1 VPPMAASYSPVFEK
15 GQYCSVCHSHRKNLK
30 KRKTWDWEKV
40 YSKAEWKGFGLKDGS
55 VLPVQTTYQE
65 WKQWQ
70 VGLGKEDPNK
80 GKKCQDCHM
89 SWRKDMLPYDNYIVN
104 GHVQQM
110 WGTHRSAQTIHP
122 HQFDGGTQTQLKTAV
137 SLEVEGKIEKNSLVV
152 TVFVTNTNGGHWIPT
167 GETMRSLMLILD
179 VTDENEKQ
187 LKMIGGKTLPDWTG
201 KGKRVLGNYAGLP
214 GVAFAKVMQD
224 GKGNLNVPF
233 WNATSIAVDN
243 RIRPKTTVTY
253 QWRFALSDPDS
264 EPTATA
270 SLIYR
275 PVFKNL
281 AKSKKW
287 VVDDIKVTEVAW

>member
-1 VPPMAASYSPVFEK
+1 
-15 GQYCSVCHSHRKNLK
+15 
-30 KRKTWDWEKV
+30 
-40 YSKAEWKGFGLKDGS
+40 
-55 VLPVQTTYQE
+55 
-65 WKQWQ
+65 
-70 VGLGKEDPNK
+70 
-80 GKKCQDCHM
+80 M
-89 SWRKDMLPYDNYIVN
+89 SWRKEMLPFDNHIVN

-110 WGTHRSAQTIHP
+110 WGTYRSEQTIHP

-137 SLEVEGKIEKNSLVV
+137 SLEVDGKIEKNSLVV

-167 GETMRSLMLILD
+167 GETMRSLMLVLN
-179 VTDENEKQ
+179 VRDENEKP
-187 LKMIGGKTLPDWTG
+187 LKMIKGKRLPDWTG

-224 GKGNLNVPF
+224 AKGNLNVPF

-243 RIRPKTTVTY
+243 RIRPKSTVTY
-253 QWRFALSDPDS
+253 QWRFALNDADS
-264 EPTATA
+264 EPTANA

-287 VVDDIKVTEVAW
+287 IVDDIKVTEVAW